1 MKAKAKGT
9 MEAIEFHR
17 KQIRLIESRNW
28 VYDLD
33 DAFQAEFKD
42 VASAT
47 GFNNDSFTNV
57 AVFNVI
63 LEEAA
68 DIEGKFIPWFRS
80 RGFKSLGGETSTSTY
95 SWEEETMRYTFR
107 WRQEVTEEDRKVT
120 KANSR
125 WEWTD
130 KHWEVVL
137 RVGFTGAGCQWVDV
151 PTGEYQV
158 IPAVEARPAQPARR
172 EEITVRELQC

>member
-1 MKAKAKGT
+1 MKAQAKGT
-9 MEAIEFHR
+9 VEAIEFHR
-17 KQIRLIESRNW
+17 KQIRLIEARNW
-28 VYDLD
+28 VYALD
-33 DAFQAEFKD
+33 DEFQAEFKD
-42 VASAT
+42 VASDT
-47 GFNNDSFTNV
+47 SFSNDSFSSV

-68 DIEGKFIPWFRS
+68 DIEEKFIPWFRS
-80 RGFKSLGGETSTSTY
+80 RGFKSLGVETNTSTY
-95 SWEEETMRYTFR
+95 SWEDDTKKCTFR

-125 WEWTD
+125 WNWTD

-137 RVGFTGAGCQWVDV
+137 SVGFTGEGCKWVDV
-151 PTGEYQV
+151 PTGEYRE
-158 IPAVEARPAQPARR
+158 IPAVEARPARR